1 MGLKGKAHTEYKRRL
16 NERSQEYA
24 KKTWSR
30 WKPRE
35 IAYLLESDEKL
46 EDIAKKLGR
55 TYKGCDEKRKKIRR
69 ELRRREQDNG

>member
-46 EDIAKKLGR
+46 EDIAKALGR

-69 ELRRREQDNG
+69 ELRRKGAM

>member
-1 MGLKGKAHTEYKRRL
+1 MGHKNLAHYRYKQGL

-30 WKPRE
+30 WKDTE

-46 EDIAKKLGR
+46 EDIAKNLGR

-69 ELRRREQDNG
+69 EARRKGIA